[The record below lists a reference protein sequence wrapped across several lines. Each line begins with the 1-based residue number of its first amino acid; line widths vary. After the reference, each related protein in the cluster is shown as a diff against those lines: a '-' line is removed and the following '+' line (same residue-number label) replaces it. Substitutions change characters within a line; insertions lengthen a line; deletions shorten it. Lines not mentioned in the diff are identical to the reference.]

1 VGQRCDGKR
10 LKTSFHLSDSP
21 LMAHV
26 GGMTIARLPPD
37 AINQIAAGEVI
48 ERPAAAVKELVENAL
63 DAGATD
69 IRVLIEDGGIA
80 RIMVEDNGQGMAP
93 DQLVLAVE
101 RHATSKLA
109 PDANGL
115 LDLLDIRT
123 MGFRGEALPSIG
135 AIARLSITSRA
146 TGGREAWGLSVEGGV
161 VVGPMPAAWS
171 STKSGTR
178 VDVRD
183 LFYATPARLAFLKTP
198 RSEALAI
205 SDTLKRLALARP
217 DVAFRLDHDG
227 RNSFTYL
234 PQGADLDAMRAARVS
249 AIMGKDAAADALVI
263 DTERA
268 GVRLVGLAGLPTA
281 ARGDARHQHLFV
293 NGRPVKDPLL
303 KGAARGAYQDVL
315 ARDRHPVLA
324 LFLEMDPRLVDVNV
338 HPAKTEVRF
347 RDPALVRGLV
357 IGALRHALGAVGIQ
371 GSRAM
376 GQATLGALG
385 SYSGSS
391 LPWARPNSYG
401 GPASSFTMQEAGSL
415 LSGFNEPMAPMTGMP
430 TGEALD
436 DHIPHPDSPNLE
448 QYPLGAAKAQLHTTY
463 IIAETSDGLVIVDQ
477 HAAHERLTLERM
489 KAAIADKG
497 IVRQP
502 SLIPDIVELEES
514 ECERLLARAEEFA
527 AFGLVIEGFGRGAIA
542 VSETPAILGKINANK
557 LLKDLA
563 DDLAAF
569 DEGLSLKER
578 IDEVLATMACHGSV
592 RAGRKLSGEEMNYL
606 LRDMERTPRSGQCN
620 HGRPTFVKLSLT
632 DIERLFGRK

>member
-1 VGQRCDGKR
+1 
-10 LKTSFHLSDSP
+10 
-21 LMAHV
+21 
-26 GGMTIARLPPD
+26 MTIARLPPD

-69 IRVLIEDGGIA
+69 IRVLIEDGGIS
-80 RIMVEDNGQGMAP
+80 RILVEDNGYGMAP
-93 DQLVLAVE
+93 DQLLLAVE

-109 PDANGL
+109 PDTNGL

-146 TGGREAWGLSVEGGV
+146 QHASEAWSLKVEGGV
-161 VVGPMPAAWS
+161 LEEPTPAPWPS
-171 STKSGTR
+171 NHSGTR

-183 LFYATPARLAFLKTP
+183 LFYATPARLGFLKSP
-198 RSEALAI
+198 RSETLAI

-217 DVAFRLDHDG
+217 DVAFRLDMDG
-227 RNSFTYL
+227 RNAFAYL
-234 PQGADLDAMRAARVS
+234 PQGQDEDAMRASRVS

-385 SYSGSS
+385 SYSGST
-391 LPWARPNSYG
+391 LPWSRPGQSG
-401 GPASSFTMQEAGSL
+401 GFGSGYTAQEAGSL
-415 LSGFNEPMAPMTGMP
+415 LAGFAEPMARMSGVPLGVT
-430 TGEALD
+430 LD
-436 DHIPHPDSPNLE
+436 DQIPHADSPNLE
-448 QYPLGAAKAQLHTTY
+448 DFPLGAAKAQLHATY
-463 IIAETSDGLVIVDQ
+463 VIAETTDGLVIVDQ

-489 KAAIADKG
+489 KAAMSGNG
-497 IVRQP
+497 ITCQP
-502 SLIPDIVELEES
+502 SLIPDIVELEDG

-527 AFGLVIEGFGRGAIA
+527 GFGLVIEGFGRGAIA
-542 VSETPAILGKINANK
+542 VSETPAILGKVNASK

-563 DDLAAF
+563 DDLAAY

-592 RAGRKLSGEEMNYL
+592 RAGRKLTGEEMNYL
-606 LRDMERTPRSGQCN
+606 LREMERTPRSGQCN
-620 HGRPTFVKLSLT
+620 HGRPTFVKLSLN

>member
-1 VGQRCDGKR
+1 M
-10 LKTSFHLSDSP
+10 P
-21 LMAHV
+21 
-26 GGMTIARLPPD
+26 IARLPPD

-69 IRVLIEDGGIA
+69 IRVLIEDGGIK
-80 RIMVEDNGQGMAP
+80 RILVEDDGLGMAP
-93 DQLVLAVE
+93 DQLLLAIE
-101 RHATSKLA
+101 RHATSKLS

-135 AIARLSITSRA
+135 AIARLTITSRA
-146 TGGREAWGLSVEGGV
+146 VGAREAWTLKVEGGLLEE
-161 VVGPMPAAWS
+161 PSPAPWPSA
-171 STKSGTR
+171 KSGTR

-183 LFYATPARLAFLKTP
+183 LFYATPARLGFLKSP
-198 RSEALAI
+198 RAEALAV
-205 SDTLKRLALARP
+205 SDMLKRLALARP
-217 DVAFRLDHDG
+217 DVAFRLDSEG

-234 PQGADLDAMRAARVS
+234 PQGVDEDAMRAARVS

-303 KGAARGAYQDVL
+303 RGAARGAYQDVL

-385 SYSGSS
+385 SFSGAS
-391 LPWARPNSYG
+391 LPWGRPSPFG
-401 GPASSFTMQEAGSL
+401 GSSFGPAPAYTMHEAGSL
-415 LSGFNEPMAPMTGMP
+415 LSGVSEPMARMSGMP
-430 TGEALD
+430 LGAALD
-436 DHIPHPDSPNLE
+436 DQIPHPDSPDFE
-448 QYPLGAAKAQLHTTY
+448 DFPLGAAKAQLHATY
-463 IIAETSDGLVIVDQ
+463 VIAETSDGLVIVDQ

-489 KAAIADKG
+489 KAAMTGNGIA
-497 IVRQP
+497 RQP
-502 SLIPDIVELEES
+502 SLIPDIVEMEEG
-514 ECERLLARAEEFA
+514 ECERLLARADEFA
-527 AFGLVIEGFGRGAIA
+527 GFGLVIEGFGRGAIA
-542 VSETPAILGKINANK
+542 VSETPAILGKVNATK

-563 DDLAAF
+563 DDLAAY

-592 RAGRKLSGEEMNYL
+592 RAGRRLSGEEMNHL

-620 HGRPTFVKLSLT
+620 HGRPTFVKLSLN

>member
-1 VGQRCDGKR
+1 
-10 LKTSFHLSDSP
+10 
-21 LMAHV
+21 
-26 GGMTIARLPPD
+26 MTIARLPPD

-69 IRVLIEDGGIA
+69 IRVLIEEGGIS
-80 RIMVEDNGQGMAP
+80 RILVEDDGIGMAP
-93 DQLVLAVE
+93 DQLTLAIE
-101 RHATSKLA
+101 RHATSKLS

-135 AIARLSITSRA
+135 AIARLTITSRA
-146 TGGREAWGLSVEGGV
+146 KGASEAWTLKVEGGAMD
-161 VVGPMPAAWS
+161 GPAPAPWP

-183 LFYATPARLAFLKTP
+183 LFYATPARLGFLKSP
-198 RSEALAI
+198 RAEALAV

-217 DVAFRLDHDG
+217 DVAFRLDSEG

-234 PQGADLDAMRAARVS
+234 PQGQTLEEMRAARVS
-249 AIMGKDAAADALVI
+249 AIMGRDAAADALVI
-263 DTERA
+263 DAERA
-268 GVRLVGLAGLPTA
+268 GVRIVGLAGLPTA

-303 KGAARGAYQDVL
+303 RGAARGAYQDVL

-385 SYSGSS
+385 SYSGNSS
-391 LPWARPNSYG
+391 LPWSRQSAYG
-401 GPASSFTMQEAGSL
+401 GPVPNYTMQEAGSL
-415 LSGFNEPMAPMTGMP
+415 LTGFNEPMARMSGLPIDQ
-430 TGEALD
+430 ALD

-448 QYPLGAAKAQLHTTY
+448 DFPLGAAKAQLHATY
-463 IIAETSDGLVIVDQ
+463 VIAETSDGLVIVDQ

-497 IVRQP
+497 IARQP
-502 SLIPDIVELEES
+502 SLIPDIVELEEG
-514 ECERLLARAEEFA
+514 ECERLLARADEFA
-527 AFGLVIEGFGRGAIA
+527 GFGLVIEGFGRGAIA
-542 VSETPAILGKINANK
+542 VSETPAILGKVNATK

-563 DDLAAF
+563 DDLAVF

-592 RAGRKLSGEEMNYL
+592 RAGRRLSGEEMNHL
-606 LRDMERTPRSGQCN
+606 LREMERTPRSGQCN
-620 HGRPTFVKLSLT
+620 HGRPTFVKLSLN

>member
-1 VGQRCDGKR
+1 
-10 LKTSFHLSDSP
+10 
-21 LMAHV
+21 
-26 GGMTIARLPPD
+26 MTIARLPPD

-48 ERPAAAVKELVENAL
+48 ERPAAAVKELIENAL
-63 DAGATD
+63 DAGATN

-80 RIMVEDNGQGMAP
+80 RILVEDDGKGMER
-93 DQLVLAVE
+93 DQLALSIE

-109 PDANGL
+109 PDSNGL

-146 TGGREAWGLSVEGGV
+146 IDATEAWSIKVEGGV
-161 VVGPMPAAWS
+161 FEGPTPAPWS
-171 STKSGTR
+171 GTKSGTR

-183 LFYATPARLAFLKTP
+183 LFFATPARLGFLKSP
-198 RSEALAI
+198 RAEALAI

-217 DVAFRLDHDG
+217 DVAFRLDMDG
-227 RNSFTYL
+227 RNAFAYSPEGHDIDT
-234 PQGADLDAMRAARVS
+234 MRAARVT

-324 LFLEMDPRLVDVNV
+324 LFLEMDPKLVDVNV

-385 SYSGSS
+385 SYSGGSS
-391 LPWARPNSYG
+391 LPWQRPSAYS
-401 GPASSFTMQEAGSL
+401 GPASTYTMQEAGSL
-415 LSGFNEPMAPMTGMP
+415 LSGLNEPMARMSGVPLGQ
-430 TGEALD
+430 ALD
-436 DHIPHPDSPNLE
+436 DNIPHAISPDV
-448 QYPLGAAKAQLHTTY
+448 QDYPLGAAKAQLHATY
-463 IIAETSDGLVIVDQ
+463 VIAETSDGLVIVDQ

-489 KAAIADKG
+489 KAAMADRGIA
-497 IVRQP
+497 RQP

-514 ECERLLARAEEFA
+514 DCERLLARADEFA
-527 AFGLVIEGFGRGAIA
+527 GFGLVIESFGRGAIA
-542 VSETPAILGKINANK
+542 VSETPAILGKVNATK

-563 DDLAAF
+563 DDLAAY

-592 RAGRKLSGEEMNYL
+592 RAGRHLSGEEMNHL

-620 HGRPTFVKLSLT
+620 HGRPTFVKLSLN

>member
-1 VGQRCDGKR
+1 MPI
-10 LKTSFHLSDSP
+10 T
-21 LMAHV
+21 
-26 GGMTIARLPPD
+26 RLPPD
-37 AINQIAAGEVI
+37 AVNQIAAGEVI

-63 DAGATD
+63 DAGATS
-69 IRVLIEDGGIA
+69 IRVLIEDGGLA
-80 RIMVEDNGQGMAP
+80 RILVEDDGLGMAP
-93 DQLVLAVE
+93 DQLSLAIE
-101 RHATSKLA
+101 RHATSKLT
-109 PDANGL
+109 PDTNGL

-123 MGFRGEALPSIG
+123 LGFRGEALPSIG
-135 AIARLSITSRA
+135 AIARLSITSLA
-146 TGGREAWGLSVEGGV
+146 QGSPDAYVLKVEGGLV
-161 VVGPMPAAWS
+161 DGPAPAPWPNK
-171 STKSGTR
+171 KSGTR

-183 LFYATPARLAFLKTP
+183 LFYATPARLGFMKSI
-198 RSEALAI
+198 RSEALAV
-205 SDTLKRLALARP
+205 SDMLKRLALARP
-217 DVAFRLDHDG
+217 DVAFSLDSDG
-227 RNSFTYL
+227 RTSFSYV
-234 PQGADLDAMRAARVS
+234 PQGDDLEAMRANRVA

-324 LFLEMDPRLVDVNV
+324 LFLEMDPALVDVNV

-371 GSRAM
+371 GSRAL

-385 SYSGSS
+385 SYSGGSN
-391 LPWARPNSYG
+391 LPWSRPQSFG
-401 GPASSFTMQEAGSL
+401 GPVPAYTMQEAGSL
-415 LSGFNEPMAPMTGMP
+415 LSGLNEPMARMSGIPMAVT
-430 TGEALD
+430 LD
-436 DHIPHPDSPNLE
+436 DHIPHPDSPYV
-448 QYPLGAAKAQLHTTY
+448 QDFPLGAAKAQLHATY
-463 IIAETSDGLVIVDQ
+463 VIAETSDGLVIVDQ

-489 KAAIADKG
+489 KAAMANNNIA
-497 IVRQP
+497 RQP
-502 SLIPDIVELEES
+502 SLIPDIVELDDGD
-514 ECERLLARAEEFA
+514 CERLLARVDEFA
-527 AFGLVIEGFGRGAIA
+527 AFGLVIESFGRGAIA
-542 VSETPAILGKINANK
+542 VSETPAILGKVNAAK

-563 DDLAAF
+563 DDLAAY

-592 RAGRKLSGEEMNYL
+592 RAGRQLSGEEMNYL
-606 LRDMERTPRSGQCN
+606 LREMERTPRSGQCN
-620 HGRPTFVKLSLT
+620 HGRPTFVKLSLN

>member
-1 VGQRCDGKR
+1 
-10 LKTSFHLSDSP
+10 
-21 LMAHV
+21 
-26 GGMTIARLPPD
+26 MTIARLPPD

-69 IRVLIEDGGIA
+69 IRVFIEDGGIA
-80 RIMVEDNGQGMAP
+80 RILVEDDGVGMAP
-93 DQLVLAVE
+93 DQLSLAIE

-135 AIARLSITSRA
+135 AIARLTITSRA
-146 TGGREAWGLSVEGGV
+146 KDTTEAWSLKVEGGAQD
-161 VVGPMPAAWS
+161 GPTPAPWPSA
-171 STKSGTR
+171 KSGTR

-183 LFYATPARLAFLKTP
+183 LFYATPARLGFLKSP
-198 RSEALAI
+198 RAEALAV

-217 DVAFRLDHDG
+217 DVAFRLDSDG
-227 RNSFTYL
+227 RNSFAYF
-234 PQGADLDAMRAARVS
+234 PQGTTLDEMRAARVS
-249 AIMGKDAAADALVI
+249 AVMGKDAAADALVI

-371 GSRAM
+371 GSRAL

-391 LPWARPNSYG
+391 TLPWQRPNAYG
-401 GPASSFTMQEAGSL
+401 GPMPNYGQHEAASL
-415 LSGFNEPMAPMTGMP
+415 LTGFSEPMARMSGLPA
-430 TGEALD
+430 GESQLATALD
-436 DHIPHPDSPNLE
+436 DHIPYSDTAALE
-448 QYPLGAAKAQLHTTY
+448 DFPLGAAKAQLHATY
-463 IIAETSDGLVIVDQ
+463 VIAETYDGLVIVDQ

-489 KAAIADKG
+489 KAAMADRGIA
-497 IVRQP
+497 RQP
-502 SLIPDIVELEES
+502 SLIPDIVELEEG

-527 AFGLVIEGFGRGAIA
+527 GFGLVIEGFGRGAIA
-542 VSETPAILGKINANK
+542 VSETPAILGKVNATQ

-592 RAGRKLSGEEMNYL
+592 RAGRRLTGEEMNHL

-620 HGRPTFVKLSLT
+620 HGRPTFVKLSLN

>member
-1 VGQRCDGKR
+1 
-10 LKTSFHLSDSP
+10 
-21 LMAHV
+21 MI
-26 GGMTIARLPPD
+26 IARLPAD

-63 DAGATD
+63 DAGASR
-69 IRVLIEDGGIA
+69 IRVLIEDGGIS
-80 RIMVEDNGQGMAP
+80 RILVDDDGSGMER
-93 DQLVLAVE
+93 DQLALSVE
-101 RHATSKLA
+101 RHATSKIA
-109 PDANGL
+109 PDSDGR
-115 LDLLDIRT
+115 LDLLDITT

-146 TGGREAWGLSVEGGV
+146 HGATDAWTLKVDGGLLEG
-161 VVGPMPAAWS
+161 PSPAPWPG
-171 STKSGTR
+171 TKSGTR

-183 LFYATPARLAFLKTP
+183 LFFATPARLGFLKSP
-198 RSEALAI
+198 RAEALAV

-217 DVAFRLDHDG
+217 DVGFVLDSEG

-234 PQGADLDAMRAARVS
+234 PEGQDIAAMRAARVS

-303 KGAARGAYQDVL
+303 RGAARGAYQDVL

-385 SYSGSS
+385 SFSGSSS
-391 LPWARPNSYG
+391 LPWSRGHTYG
-401 GPASSFTMQEAGSL
+401 GPASTFAMQEAGAL
-415 LSGFNEPMAPMTGMP
+415 LSGLSEPMARMTGVP
-430 TGEALD
+430 PGITLD
-436 DHIPHPDSPNLE
+436 DYIPHPDSPDL
-448 QYPLGAAKAQLHTTY
+448 QDFPLGAAKAQLHATY
-463 IIAETSDGLVIVDQ
+463 VIAETSDGLVIVDQ

-489 KAAIADKG
+489 KAAMTGKG
-497 IVRQP
+497 IARQP
-502 SLIPDIVELEES
+502 SLIPDIVELEEG
-514 ECERLLARAEEFA
+514 ECERLLARADEFA

-542 VSETPAILGKINANK
+542 VSETPAILGKVNATK

-563 DDLAAF
+563 DDLAAY

-592 RAGRKLSGEEMNYL
+592 RAGRRLSGEEMNHL

-620 HGRPTFVKLSLT
+620 HGRPTFVKLSLN

>member
-1 VGQRCDGKR
+1 
-10 LKTSFHLSDSP
+10 
-21 LMAHV
+21 
-26 GGMTIARLPPD
+26 MTIARLPPD

-69 IRVLIEDGGIA
+69 IRVLIEDGGIS
-80 RIMVEDNGQGMAP
+80 RILVEDNGYGMAP
-93 DQLVLAVE
+93 DQLLLAVE

-135 AIARLSITSRA
+135 AIARLSITSRGQHA
-146 TGGREAWGLSVEGGV
+146 SEAWSLKVEGGILEE
-161 VVGPMPAAWS
+161 PTPAPWPS
-171 STKSGTR
+171 SNSGTR

-183 LFYATPARLAFLKTP
+183 LFYATPARLGFLKSP

-217 DVAFRLDHDG
+217 DVAFRLDMDG
-227 RNSFTYL
+227 RNAFAYH
-234 PQGADLDAMRAARVS
+234 PQGQDEDAMRASRVA

-385 SYSGSS
+385 SYSGSA
-391 LPWARPNSYG
+391 LPWSRPGQSNGYG
-401 GPASSFTMQEAGSL
+401 SGYTAQEAGSL
-415 LSGFNEPMAPMTGMP
+415 LAGFAEPMARMSGVPLGAT
-430 TGEALD
+430 LD
-436 DHIPHPDSPNLE
+436 DQIPHPDSPNLE
-448 QYPLGAAKAQLHTTY
+448 DFPLGAAKAQLHATY
-463 IIAETSDGLVIVDQ
+463 VIAETTDGLVIVDQ

-489 KAAIADKG
+489 KAAMSGNG
-497 IVRQP
+497 ITRQP
-502 SLIPDIVELEES
+502 SLIPDIVELEDG

-527 AFGLVIEGFGRGAIA
+527 GFGLVIEGFGRGAIA
-542 VSETPAILGKINANK
+542 VSETPAILGKVNASK

-563 DDLAAF
+563 DDLAAY

-592 RAGRKLSGEEMNYL
+592 RAGRKLTGEEMNYL
-606 LRDMERTPRSGQCN
+606 LREMERTPRSGQCN
-620 HGRPTFVKLSLT
+620 HGRPTFVKLSLN

>member
-1 VGQRCDGKR
+1 
-10 LKTSFHLSDSP
+10 
-21 LMAHV
+21 
-26 GGMTIARLPPD
+26 MTIARLPPD

-63 DAGATD
+63 DAGATS
-69 IRVLIEDGGIA
+69 IRVLIEDGGIS
-80 RIMVEDNGQGMAP
+80 RILVEDDGKGMAP
-93 DQLVLAVE
+93 DQLELAVE

-146 TGGREAWGLSVEGGV
+146 EGATEAWTLKVEGSV
-161 VVGPMPAAWS
+161 QEGPTPAPWS

-183 LFYATPARLAFLKTP
+183 LFFATPARLGFLKSP
-198 RSEALAI
+198 RAEALAI

-217 DVAFRLDHDG
+217 DVAFRLDSEG
-227 RNSFTYL
+227 RNNFSFL
-234 PQGADLDAMRAARVS
+234 PEGHDIQTMRAARVS

-324 LFLEMDPRLVDVNV
+324 LFLEMDPSLVDVNV

-385 SYSGSS
+385 AYSGSS
-391 LPWARPNSYG
+391 LPWSRPSPYG
-401 GPASSFTMQEAGSL
+401 SPASTFAMTEAGSL
-415 LSGFNEPMAPMTGMP
+415 LSGLGEPMARMTGVP
-430 TGEALD
+430 LGAILD
-436 DHIPHPDSPNLE
+436 DNIPHPDSPNLE
-448 QYPLGAAKAQLHTTY
+448 EYPLGAAKAQLHATY
-463 IIAETSDGLVIVDQ
+463 VIAETSDGLVIVDQ

-489 KAAIADKG
+489 KAAMADKG
-497 IVRQP
+497 IARQP
-502 SLIPDIVELEES
+502 SLIPDIVELEEG

-527 AFGLVIEGFGRGAIA
+527 SFGLVIEGFGRGAIA
-542 VSETPAILGKINANK
+542 VSETPAILGKVNATK

-606 LRDMERTPRSGQCN
+606 LREMERTPRSGQCN
-620 HGRPTFVKLSLT
+620 HGRPTFVKLSLN

>member
-1 VGQRCDGKR
+1 
-10 LKTSFHLSDSP
+10 
-21 LMAHV
+21 
-26 GGMTIARLPPD
+26 MTIARLPPD

-80 RIMVEDNGQGMAP
+80 RILVEDDGMGMAP
-93 DQLVLAVE
+93 DQLLLAVE

-146 TGGREAWGLSVEGGV
+146 AGSSEAWSLKVEGGV
-161 VVGPMPAAWS
+161 LEEPSPAPWPSA
-171 STKSGTR
+171 KSGTR

-183 LFYATPARLAFLKTP
+183 LFYATPARLGFLKSP
-198 RSEALAI
+198 RAEALAI

-217 DVAFRLDHDG
+217 DVAFRLDSEG

-234 PQGADLDAMRAARVS
+234 PQGGDADAMRAARVS
-249 AIMGKDAAADALVI
+249 AIMGKDAATDALVI

-303 KGAARGAYQDVL
+303 RGAARGAYQDVL

-385 SYSGSS
+385 AYSGSS
-391 LPWARPNSYG
+391 LPWARPRAYG
-401 GPASSFTMQEAGSL
+401 GGPVPSYTMHEAGSL
-415 LSGFNEPMAPMTGMP
+415 LTGLSEPMARMSGVPLGA
-430 TGEALD
+430 ALD

-448 QYPLGAAKAQLHTTY
+448 DFPLGAAKAQLHATY
-463 IIAETSDGLVIVDQ
+463 VIAETSDGLVIVDQ

-489 KAAIADKG
+489 KAAMADKG
-497 IVRQP
+497 IARQP
-502 SLIPDIVELEES
+502 SLIPEIVELEEG

-527 AFGLVIEGFGRGAIA
+527 GFGLVIEGFGRGAIA
-542 VSETPAILGKINANK
+542 VSETPAILGKVNATK

-563 DDLAAF
+563 DDLVAY

-592 RAGRKLSGEEMNYL
+592 RAGRRLSGEEMNHL

-620 HGRPTFVKLSLT
+620 HGRPTFVKLSLN

>member
-1 VGQRCDGKR
+1 
-10 LKTSFHLSDSP
+10 
-21 LMAHV
+21 MN
-26 GGMTIARLPPD
+26 IARLPPD

-63 DAGATD
+63 DAGATS

-80 RIMVEDNGQGMAP
+80 RILVEDDGMGMVP
-93 DQLVLAVE
+93 DQLSLAVE

-146 TGGREAWGLSVEGGV
+146 QAATEAWTIKVEGGV
-161 VVGPMPAAWS
+161 LDGPSPAPWPS
-171 STKSGTR
+171 NKSGTR

-183 LFYATPARLAFLKTP
+183 LFYATPARLGFLKSS
-198 RSEALAI
+198 RAEALAI

-217 DVAFRLDHDG
+217 DVAFRLDSDG
-227 RNSFTYL
+227 RTTFSYL
-234 PQGADLDAMRAARVS
+234 PEGHDIDAMRAARVS

-391 LPWARPNSYG
+391 LPWSRPSPYG
-401 GPASSFTMQEAGSL
+401 GPAPAYTMNEASSL
-415 LSGFNEPMAPMTGMP
+415 LTGLSEPQARMTGAPIGQM
-430 TGEALD
+430 LD
-436 DHIPHPDSPNLE
+436 DHTPHLDSPNLE
-448 QYPLGAAKAQLHTTY
+448 EYPLGAAKAQLHTTY
-463 IIAETSDGLVIVDQ
+463 VIAETSDGLVIVDQ

-489 KAAIADKG
+489 KAAMADKG
-497 IVRQP
+497 IARQP
-502 SLIPDIVELEES
+502 SLIPDIVELEEG
-514 ECERLLARAEEFA
+514 ECERLLVRAEEFA
-527 AFGLVIEGFGRGAIA
+527 GFGLVIEGFGRGAIA
-542 VSETPAILGKINANK
+542 VSETPAILGKVNATK

-563 DDLAAF
+563 DDLAAY

-620 HGRPTFVKLSLT
+620 HGRPTFVKLSLN
-632 DIERLFGRK
+632 DIERLFGRR

>member
-1 VGQRCDGKR
+1 
-10 LKTSFHLSDSP
+10 
-21 LMAHV
+21 
-26 GGMTIARLPPD
+26 MTIARLPPD

-69 IRVLIEDGGIA
+69 IRVLIEDGGIS
-80 RIMVEDNGQGMAP
+80 RILVEDDGYGMVP
-93 DQLVLAVE
+93 DQLLLAIE

-146 TGGREAWGLSVEGGV
+146 QGASEAWSLKVEGGALQE
-161 VVGPMPAAWS
+161 PTPAPWAS
-171 STKSGTR
+171 SKSGTR

-183 LFYATPARLAFLKTP
+183 LFFATPARLGFLKSP

-217 DVAFRLDHDG
+217 DVAFRLDMDG
-227 RNSFTYL
+227 RNAFAYL
-234 PQGADLDAMRAARVS
+234 PQGQDQDAMRASRVA
-249 AIMGKDAAADALVI
+249 AIMGKDAASDALVI

-385 SYSGSS
+385 SYSGSA
-391 LPWARPNSYG
+391 LPWSRPGQAGGFNASYT
-401 GPASSFTMQEAGSL
+401 AQEAGSL
-415 LSGFNEPMAPMTGMP
+415 LAGFAEPMARMSGVPLG
-430 TGEALD
+430 AKLD
-436 DHIPHPDSPNLE
+436 DHVPHADSPNLE
-448 QYPLGAAKAQLHTTY
+448 DFPLGAAKAQLHATY
-463 IIAETSDGLVIVDQ
+463 VIAETSDGLVIVDQ

-489 KAAIADKG
+489 KAAMSGNG
-497 IVRQP
+497 ITRQP
-502 SLIPDIVELEES
+502 SLIPDIVELEDG
-514 ECERLLARAEEFA
+514 ECERLLARTEEFA
-527 AFGLVIEGFGRGAIA
+527 GFGLVIEGFGRGAIA
-542 VSETPAILGKINANK
+542 VSETPAILGKVNASK

-563 DDLAAF
+563 DDLAAY

-592 RAGRKLSGEEMNYL
+592 RAGRKLTGEEMNYL
-606 LRDMERTPRSGQCN
+606 LREMERTPRSGQCN
-620 HGRPTFVKLSLT
+620 HGRPTFVKLSLN

>member
-1 VGQRCDGKR
+1 
-10 LKTSFHLSDSP
+10 
-21 LMAHV
+21 
-26 GGMTIARLPPD
+26 MTIARLPPD

-80 RIMVEDNGQGMAP
+80 RILVEDNGKGMVR
-93 DQLVLAVE
+93 DQLALAVE

-109 PDANGL
+109 PDSNGL

-135 AIARLSITSRA
+135 AIARLAITSRGEDA
-146 TGGREAWGLSVEGGV
+146 SEAWTIKVESGALD
-161 VVGPMPAAWS
+161 GPSPAPWP

-183 LFYATPARLAFLKTP
+183 LFYATPARLGFLKSP
-198 RSEALAI
+198 RAEALAI

-217 DVAFRLDHDG
+217 DVAFRLDNDG
-227 RNSFTYL
+227 RNAFCYQ
-234 PQGADLDAMRAARVS
+234 PEGKDLDTMRASRVS

-385 SYSGSS
+385 AYSGSS
-391 LPWARPNSYG
+391 LPWSRPNSYSSPYG
-401 GPASSFTMQEAGSL
+401 GPPPAYTMHEASSL
-415 LSGFNEPMAPMTGMP
+415 LTGLSEPMARMSGMP
-430 TGEALD
+430 LSHALD
-436 DHIPHPDSPNLE
+436 DQIPHANSPNLNE
-448 QYPLGAAKAQLHTTY
+448 FPLGAAKAQLHNTY
-463 IIAETSDGLVIVDQ
+463 VIAETKDGLVIVDQ

-489 KAAIADKG
+489 KLAMADKG
-497 IVRQP
+497 IARQP
-502 SLIPDIVELEES
+502 SLIPDIVELEEG

-527 AFGLVIEGFGRGAIA
+527 AFGLIIEGFGRGAIA
-542 VSETPAILGKINANK
+542 VSETPAILGKVNANK
-557 LLKDLA
+557 LLKGLA

-578 IDEVLATMACHGSV
+578 IDEVLSTMACHGSV
-592 RAGRKLSGEEMNYL
+592 RAGRKLSGDEMNYL

-620 HGRPTFVKLSLT
+620 HGRPTFVKLSLN

>member
-1 VGQRCDGKR
+1 
-10 LKTSFHLSDSP
+10 
-21 LMAHV
+21 
-26 GGMTIARLPPD
+26 MTIVRLPPD

-63 DAGATD
+63 DAGATT
-69 IRVLIEDGGIA
+69 IRVLIEDGGIS
-80 RIMVEDNGQGMAP
+80 RILVEDDGRGMAR
-93 DQLVLAVE
+93 DQLALSIE
-101 RHATSKLA
+101 RHATSKLT
-109 PDANGL
+109 PDTNGL
-115 LDLLDIRT
+115 LDLLNIKT

-135 AIARLSITSRA
+135 AIARLSITSRGADA
-146 TGGREAWGLSVEGGV
+146 TEAWMLKVEGGV
-161 VVGPMPAAWS
+161 LEEPIPASWP

-183 LFYATPARLAFLKTP
+183 LFFATPARLGFLKTT
-198 RSEALAI
+198 RSEALAV

-217 DVAFRLDHDG
+217 DVAFRLDMDN
-227 RNSFTYL
+227 RNSFAYL
-234 PQGADLDAMRAARVS
+234 PEGNDLEAMRAARVS

-268 GVRLVGLAGLPTA
+268 GIRLCGLAGLPTA

-385 SYSGSS
+385 SYSGSTM
-391 LPWARPNSYG
+391 PWSRAMPYA
-401 GPASSFTMQEAGSL
+401 GPASTFAMHEAGSL
-415 LSGFNEPMAPMTGMP
+415 LTGVSEPMARMTGLP
-430 TGEALD
+430 TGPMLD
-436 DHIPHPDSPNLE
+436 DYIPHANSPNFE
-448 QYPLGAAKAQLHTTY
+448 EFPLGAAKAQVHATY

-489 KAAIADKG
+489 KEALAGQGIA
-497 IVRQP
+497 RQP
-502 SLIPDIVELEES
+502 SLIPDIVELEEG
-514 ECERLLARAEEFA
+514 ECERLLARTDEFA
-527 AFGLVIEGFGRGAIA
+527 GFGLVIEGFGRGAIA
-542 VSETPAILGKINANK
+542 VSETPAILGKVNVTK

-563 DDLAAF
+563 DDLAAY

-592 RAGRKLSGEEMNYL
+592 RAGRKLSGEEMNHL
-606 LRDMERTPRSGQCN
+606 VRDMERTPRSGQCN
-620 HGRPTFVKLSLT
+620 HGRPTFVKLSLH

>member
-1 VGQRCDGKR
+1 
-10 LKTSFHLSDSP
+10 
-21 LMAHV
+21 MAHV
-26 GGMTIARLPPD
+26 HAMTIARLPPY

-63 DAGATD
+63 DAGATS
-69 IRVLIEDGGIA
+69 IRVLIEDGGIS
-80 RIMVEDNGQGMAP
+80 RILVEDDGAGMVR
-93 DQLVLAVE
+93 DQLTLAVE
-101 RHATSKLA
+101 RHATSKIK
-109 PDANGL
+109 PDSNGL
-115 LDLLDIRT
+115 LDLLDITT

-135 AIARLSITSRA
+135 AIARLTITSRGHGA
-146 TGGREAWGLSVEGGV
+146 TEAWTLKVDGGV
-161 VVGPMPAAWS
+161 LDGPSPAPWS

-183 LFYATPARLAFLKTP
+183 LFFATPARLGFLKSP
-198 RSEALAI
+198 RAEALAI
-205 SDTLKRLALARP
+205 ADTLKRLALARP
-217 DVAFRLDHDG
+217 DVAFSLDADG
-227 RNSFTYL
+227 RNSFCYL

-268 GVRLVGLAGLPTA
+268 GVRLVGRAGLPTA

-376 GQATLGALG
+376 GQATIGALG

-391 LPWARPNSYG
+391 VPWSRPNAYG
-401 GPASSFTMQEAGSL
+401 GPVPDYTLHEAGSL
-415 LSGFNEPMAPMTGMP
+415 LRGFNEPMARMQDVPIGQM
-430 TGEALD
+430 LD
-436 DHIPHPDSPNLE
+436 DHIPHAYSPNLE
-448 QYPLGAAKAQLHTTY
+448 DFPLGAAKAQLHATY
-463 IIAETSDGLVIVDQ
+463 VIAETSDGLVIVDQ

-489 KAAIADKG
+489 KAAMADKG

-502 SLIPDIVELEES
+502 SLIPDIVELEEG

-527 AFGLVIEGFGRGAIA
+527 SFGLVIEGFGRGAIA
-542 VSETPAILGKINANK
+542 VSETPALLGKVNASR

-563 DDLAAF
+563 DDLAAY

-592 RAGRKLSGEEMNYL
+592 RAGRKLSAEEMNHL

-620 HGRPTFVKLSLT
+620 HGRPTFVKLSLN

>member
-1 VGQRCDGKR
+1 
-10 LKTSFHLSDSP
+10 
-21 LMAHV
+21 
-26 GGMTIARLPPD
+26 MTIARLPPD
-37 AINQIAAGEVI
+37 AVNQIAAGEVI

-63 DAGATD
+63 DAGATN
-69 IRVLIEDGGIA
+69 IRVLIEDGGIS
-80 RIMVEDNGQGMAP
+80 RILVEDDGKGMVR
-93 DQLVLAVE
+93 DQLTLAVE

-146 TGGREAWGLSVEGGV
+146 AEATEAWTLKVEGGALD
-161 VVGPMPAAWS
+161 GPTPAPWS

-183 LFYATPARLAFLKTP
+183 LFYATPARLGFLKSP

-217 DVAFRLDHDG
+217 DVAFRLDMDG
-227 RNSFTYL
+227 RNSFAYH
-234 PQGADLDAMRAARVS
+234 PEGHDMDAMRAARVT

-268 GVRLVGLAGLPTA
+268 GIRLVGLAGLPTA

-385 SYSGSS
+385 SYSGTS
-391 LPWARPNSYG
+391 LPWSRPSSYG
-401 GPASSFTMQEAGSL
+401 GPASTYTMTEAGSL
-415 LSGFNEPMAPMTGMP
+415 LTGLSEPMARMSGLP
-430 TGEALD
+430 TSQMLD
-436 DHIPHPDSPNLE
+436 DQVPHPNSPNLQE
-448 QYPLGAAKAQLHTTY
+448 FPLGAAKAQLHATY
-463 IIAETSDGLVIVDQ
+463 VIAETSDGLVIVDQ

-489 KAAIADKG
+489 KAAMTGNG
-497 IVRQP
+497 ITRQP
-502 SLIPDIVELEES
+502 SLIPDIVELEEG
-514 ECERLLARAEEFA
+514 ECERLLARADEFA
-527 AFGLVIEGFGRGAIA
+527 GFGLVIEGFGRGAIA
-542 VSETPAILGKINANK
+542 VSETPAILGKVNATK

-563 DDLAAF
+563 DDLAAY

-592 RAGRKLSGEEMNYL
+592 RAGRTLTGEEMNYL
-606 LRDMERTPRSGQCN
+606 LREMERTPRSGQCN
-620 HGRPTFVKLSLT
+620 HGRPTFVKLSLN

>member
-1 VGQRCDGKR
+1 
-10 LKTSFHLSDSP
+10 
-21 LMAHV
+21 MI
-26 GGMTIARLPPD
+26 IARLPPD

-63 DAGATD
+63 DAGATS
-69 IRVLIEDGGIA
+69 IRVLIEEGGIS
-80 RIMVEDNGQGMAP
+80 RILVEDDGMGMVP
-93 DQLVLAVE
+93 EQLSLAVE

-109 PDANGL
+109 PDSNGL

-146 TGGREAWGLSVEGGV
+146 QGGTDAWMLKVEGGV
-161 VVGPMPAAWS
+161 LEGPSPAAWPS
-171 STKSGTR
+171 NKCGTR

-183 LFYATPARLAFLKTP
+183 LFFATPARLGFLKSP
-198 RSEALAI
+198 RAEALAI

-217 DVAFRLDHDG
+217 DVAFRLDMDG
-227 RNSFTYL
+227 RNSFAYS
-234 PQGADLDAMRAARVS
+234 PEGHDIDEMRAARVT

-268 GVRLVGLAGLPTA
+268 GIRLVGLAGLPTA

-357 IGALRHALGAVGIQ
+357 IGALRHALGGVGIQ

-385 SYSGSS
+385 GYSGGGG
-391 LPWARPNSYG
+391 LPWSRPNQQG
-401 GPASSFTMQEAGSL
+401 GFNPTYTAQEAGSL
-415 LSGFNEPMAPMTGMP
+415 LTGLGEPMARMSGVP
-430 TGEALD
+430 TGQMLD
-436 DHIPHPDSPNLE
+436 DQIPHPDSPNLE
-448 QYPLGAAKAQLHTTY
+448 EYPLGAAKAQLHATY
-463 IIAETSDGLVIVDQ
+463 VIAETSDGLVIVDQ

-489 KAAIADKG
+489 KAAMTG
-497 IVRQP
+497 NGVTRQP
-502 SLIPDIVELEES
+502 SLIPDIVELEDG

-542 VSETPAILGKINANK
+542 VSETPAILGKVNATK

-563 DDLAAF
+563 DDLAAY

-606 LRDMERTPRSGQCN
+606 LREMERTPRSGQCN
-620 HGRPTFVKLSLT
+620 HGRPTFVKLSLN

>member
-1 VGQRCDGKR
+1 
-10 LKTSFHLSDSP
+10 
-21 LMAHV
+21 
-26 GGMTIARLPPD
+26 MTIARLPPD

-63 DAGATD
+63 DAGADD

-80 RIMVEDNGQGMAP
+80 RILVEDNGSGMAR
-93 DQLVLAVE
+93 DQLALAME

-109 PDANGL
+109 PDSEGV
-115 LDLLDIRT
+115 LDLLDIHT

-135 AIARLSITSRA
+135 AIARVTLTSRVA
-146 TGGREAWGLSVEGGV
+146 GDPQAWLLRVEGGAMD
-161 VVGPMPAAWS
+161 GPMPAPWS
-171 STKSGTR
+171 GQASGTR

-183 LFYATPARLAFLKTP
+183 LFYATPARLAFLKTA
-198 RSEALAI
+198 RAEALAVA
-205 SDTLKRLALARP
+205 DTLKRLALARP
-217 DVAFRLDHDG
+217 DVAFQLDQDG
-227 RNSFTYL
+227 RRVFACQPSGGDML
-234 PQGADLDAMRAARVS
+234 AMRAARV
-249 AIMGKDAAADALVI
+249 AAVLGKDAAADALEI
-263 DTERA
+263 DAERA
-268 GVRLVGLAGLPTA
+268 GIRLTGLAGLPVA

-357 IGALRHALGAVGIQ
+357 VGALRHALGASGVRP
-371 GSRAM
+371 SHAL

-385 SYSGSS
+385 QSFQGGAGQGHAGFGGYRPPPFGASGYNYAATEANT
-391 LPWARPNSYG
+391 LLVGLGEPQARMSDVPQALH
-401 GPASSFTMQEAGSL
+401 GPDAQILQTETPVATDF
-415 LSGFNEPMAPMTGMP
+415 
-430 TGEALD
+430 
-436 DHIPHPDSPNLE
+436 
-448 QYPLGAAKAQLHTTY
+448 PLGAAKAQLHNTY
-463 IIAETSDGLVIVDQ
+463 VIAETQDGLIIVDQ

-489 KAAIADKG
+489 KEAMAHQSLA
-497 IVRQP
+497 RQP
-502 SLIPDIVELEES
+502 SLIPEIVELDDGD
-514 ECERLLARAEEFA
+514 CERLLARSEELA

-542 VSETPAILGKINANK
+542 VTETPALLGKVNCTR

-563 DDLAAF
+563 DDLASLDQA
-569 DEGLSLKER
+569 LSLKER
-578 IDEVLATMACHGSV
+578 LDEILATMACHGSV
-592 RAGRKLSGEEMNYL
+592 RAGRRLNGDEMNHL

-620 HGRPTFVKLSLT
+620 HGRPTFIKLTLA